1 MATRKGCH
9 LFFFYV
15 SLPGNI
21 LIYEYMKRYTWIIG
35 LGMLATIALLATAY
49 SGDNADYPGGAPAGY
64 TGSPFDGKN
73 CTTCHG
79 GTATNVDG
87 WITSNV
93 PGTGYVP
100 GGNYIITV
108 TVTGNGKKGFEVSP
122 QDASG
127 NLLGTIVAGTGSQ
140 LTGGGK
146 YITHTASINNSPA
159 VWTFNWI
166 APPAGTGD
174 VTFYGAFAL
183 SLSNTRLSTMT
194 VSESTV
200 GINDNGTAA
209 IQGTVSPNPTS
220 GKVTLAL
227 GNINP
232 GTVNIRVLNASGSVI
247 QTNSFMVNGSSWST
261 PLDLTGQAAGL
272 YFIETRT
279 GNSVKTMK
287 LILTGAE

>member
-1 MATRKGCH
+1 
-9 LFFFYV
+9 
-15 SLPGNI
+15 
-21 LIYEYMKRYTWIIG
+21 MKRYTWIIG
-35 LGMLATIALLATAY
+35 FGILATVALLATAY

-100 GGNYIITV
+100 GGNYMITV

-127 NLLGTIVAGTGSQ
+127 NLLGTIIAGTGSQ

-146 YITHTASINNSPA
+146 YITHTSGISNSPA

-166 APPAGTGD
+166 APAAGTGD

-200 GINDNGTAA
+200 GINDRGGVA
-209 IQGTVSPNPTS
+209 IQGTVSPNPAS
-220 GKVTLAL
+220 GRFTLSLADITPGNL
-227 GNINP
+227 NVRILNTTGNIIFN
-232 GTVNIRVLNASGSVI
+232 NNYQS
-247 QTNSFMVNGSSWST
+247 NGSSWT
-261 PLDLTGQAAGL
+261 MPIDLTGQSAGL
-272 YFIETRT
+272 YFVETRV